1 MTVTH
6 SRTHTHARKTRFGL
20 WPRASRTTHNN
31 PVTSPA
37 DPGHVLTAKC
47 IKLKKSAEKL
57 HVFRKKVVT
66 LPTKSTNSNMNSRTN
81 PQEKPVEVLSFRR
94 GIDVAT
100 VVTDGDQ
107 TRTFER
113 DCNKAHPTL
122 AKAISYLEA
131 KGYLIQPDEF
141 A

>member
-1 MTVTH
+1 M
-6 SRTHTHARKTRFGL
+6 SSQKKIQE
-20 WPRASRTTHNN
+20 
-31 PVTSPA
+31 
-37 DPGHVLTAKC
+37 HV
-47 IKLKKSAEKL
+47 
-57 HVFRKKVVT
+57 
-66 LPTKSTNSNMNSRTN
+66 
-81 PQEKPVEVLSFRR
+81 VEVLIFRR

-100 VVTDGDQ
+100 VVTDGEH

>member
-20 WPRASRTTHNN
+20 WHRAARTTHNN

-37 DPGHVLTAKC
+37 APGPGLTAKC

-66 LPTKSTNSNMNSRTN
+66 LPTKSTNSNMSSQMK